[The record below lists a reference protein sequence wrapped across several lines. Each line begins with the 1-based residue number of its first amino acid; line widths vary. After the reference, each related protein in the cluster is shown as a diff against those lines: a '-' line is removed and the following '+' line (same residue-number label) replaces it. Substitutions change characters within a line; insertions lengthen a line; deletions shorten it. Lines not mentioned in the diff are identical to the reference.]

1 MAAPPVFSGEHYEIW
16 SVKMKTYLEASRLW
30 ESVNTE
36 GQPWQADPTVAQI
49 RAFNEETKMRAKAKA
64 CIHFAV
70 SEVVFTRII
79 NCETTKEAW

>member
-1 MAAPPVFSGEHYEIW
+1 
-16 SVKMKTYLEASRLW
+16 
-30 ESVNTE
+30 
-36 GQPWQADPTVAQI
+36 VAQI

-79 NCETTKEAW
+79 NCETTKEA

>member
-1 MAAPPVFSGEHYEIW
+1 
-16 SVKMKTYLEASRLW
+16 MKTYLEASGLW
-30 ESVNTE
+30 EFVNIE
-36 GQPWQADPTVAQI
+36 GQSLQADPTVAQI

-79 NCETTKEAW
+79 NCETTKEA